1 MSDDLGGSVVPDR
14 LMAPPLTPQQVR
26 ATTFGRTQLGRRGL
40 NEEEVADFLDRVAE
54 DIARRDRSEAHA
66 RANAERHKNAL
77 RAWSIEHAQA
87 RGLGWAPE
95 RRPAG
100 PSLEAINLMSQTQ
113 QSCDRYIRETQTYC
127 RRLAEQAEQHANQ
140 IIDEARHHAAS
151 AAEQAV
157 HEYRVGAGAAYTP
170 EGEEL
175 QHRLVWMRTFIDSL
189 GSLES
194 QLTAARDALEH
205 DLRRLAPT
213 PARQ

>member
-1 MSDDLGGSVVPDR
+1 MSSDLGESVVADR
-14 LMAPPLTPQQVR
+14 LTAPPLTPQQVR
-26 ATTFGRTQLGRRGL
+26 AMTFGRTPLGRRGF
-40 NEEEVADFLDRVAE
+40 NEEEVVEFLDRVAE
-54 DIARRDRSEAHA
+54 DLARRDRSEAHA

-77 RAWSIEHAQA
+77 RAWSIEHAQS
-87 RGLGWAPE
+87 RSLGWSPTP
-95 RRPAG
+95 RPSG
-100 PSLEAINLMSQTQ
+100 PPLEAINLMSQTQ

-140 IIDEARHHAAS
+140 IIDEARHHAAR

-157 HEYRVGAGAAYTP
+157 EEYRASAGAAYTS

-194 QLTAARDALEH
+194 QLSAARDALEH
-205 DLRRLAPT
+205 DLRRLSPT
-213 PARQ
+213 PARH